1 MSRLVRAA
9 GAAVLSVSLLS
20 CLTGCGKKAG
30 QSSGNPANAPRAAK
44 QAPGVSDVLAAGMA
58 EADRKSAGS
67 EEPAAPE
74 PERAGEEEL
83 VAQQAA
89 AQEPPAVKTTQEPPA
104 VKTTEASSP
113 VGKSGSS
120 DGIDVDLTALS
131 ATMVYSEVFNMMVS
145 PEKYRG
151 KTIKMAGQFY
161 SSYDEIRDRRYYAC
175 LIMDATACC
184 AQGMEFVLD
193 GNYTYPNDYPAEGG
207 PVCVTGVFD
216 SYEEDGCA
224 YATLRNARMAFVP
237 GASSAN

>member
-58 EADRKSAGS
+58 EADRKASGTDGT
-67 EEPAAPE
+67 EGG
-74 PERAGEEEL
+74 AGE
-83 VAQQAA
+83 A
-89 AQEPPAVKTTQEPPA
+89 AQEPEKKPEPQKADRGGETPAA
-104 VKTTEASSP
+104 ASS
-113 VGKSGSS
+113 G
-120 DGIDVDLTALS
+120 GIDVDLTALS

>member
-1 MSRLVRAA
+1 MSRFVRVA
-9 GAAVLSVSLLS
+9 GSAVLSVSLLS
-20 CLTGCGKKAG
+20 CLAGCGKGAG
-30 QSSGNPANAPRAAK
+30 QASGNPSAAPRAAK

-58 EADRKSAGS
+58 EADKEASGT
-67 EEPAAPE
+67 EEQKTEPAG
-74 PERAGEEEL
+74 AGEGTLTQKADSGGGEKPKES
-83 VAQQAA
+83 APAA
-89 AQEPPAVKTTQEPPA
+89 
-104 VKTTEASSP
+104 
-113 VGKSGSS
+113 KSVSS

-145 PEKYRG
+145 PENYIG

-193 GNYTYPNDYPAEGG
+193 GSYKYPDDYPAEGG
-207 PVCVTGVFD
+207 AVCVTGVFD

-224 YATLRNARMAFVP
+224 YATLRNARMICDS
-237 GASSAN
+237 GS